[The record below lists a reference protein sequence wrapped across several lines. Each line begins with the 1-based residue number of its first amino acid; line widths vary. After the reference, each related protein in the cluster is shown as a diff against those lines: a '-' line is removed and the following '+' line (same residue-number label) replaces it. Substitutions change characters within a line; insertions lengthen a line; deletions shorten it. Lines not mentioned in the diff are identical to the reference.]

1 MIVATLALLAQQEVV
16 LYEDERDLGRLVPSV
31 SVFGRVSFPSG
42 TLSPGDVRYSDNF
55 EAGFGLGVEL
65 DLLRVVAPGYR
76 IGGYLSAAWDSYD
89 GDEFSDPFGTSV
101 EPDTMDLATFFA
113 GVKTLFWPGPEFRVE
128 GRLGFGAAHYG
139 AVEAD
144 VVDQGFPL
152 GKIDFF
158 EETWKPAFELGGR
171 FGWGIP
177 QIAFGLGLS
186 FRVQGGPD
194 EADASDVLLD
204 TGALWLFTIDVG
216 LTLRF

>member
-1 MIVATLALLAQQEVV
+1 MIVATLLLLQEVV

-31 SVFGRVSFPSG
+31 AVSGRLSFPGG

-55 EAGFGLGVEL
+55 DTGVGLGVEL

-89 GDEFSDPFGTSV
+89 GDEFSDVFGTSV
-101 EPDTMDLATFFA
+101 EPDSMDIATFLV
-113 GVKTLFWPGPEFRVE
+113 GVKSVFTPGPDFRME
-128 GRLGFGAAHYG
+128 GRVGFGAAHYG
-139 AVEAD
+139 AVDAD
-144 VVDQGFPL
+144 VVDQGVPL
-152 GKIDFF
+152 GRIDFF
-158 EETWKPAFELGGR
+158 EETWKPVFELGGR

-177 QIAFGLGLS
+177 AVAFSLGLS

-194 EADASDVLLD
+194 EADESAFLLD
-204 TGALWLFTIDVG
+204 PDALWLFTIDAG